1 MLYKRLGLSVCSCI
15 SVFSGNNADFNLVVL
30 TSEYPDGSF
39 ANTDHEL
46 LPPNTLVL
54 GRGWS
59 LQNQTSLP
67 GFVLDKFPLQM
78 VCHSICAPDQA
89 NMTTQ
94 NVTEKTWHTIETM
107 SFGDSTYE
115 VRLDGASIASF
126 NISSYGIGDP
136 NPYIPGGYYK
146 SFALGPWQDQ
156 AAYYRNVNVTLN
168 SGQLIYSSPMTTE
181 DVLEEYGVATLST
194 HTCSDSG
201 KRDRYSWLGDRIFSS
216 RAIILGSNQLEY
228 VWGPAEEAFSR
239 QNQLGQVPI
248 NTLFSPQLA
257 ADAAIRTTNVDPL
270 IVDYMFDFI
279 SVIHNYWMQ

>member
-1 MLYKRLGLSVCSCI
+1 
-15 SVFSGNNADFNLVVL
+15 
-30 TSEYPDGSF
+30 
-39 ANTDHEL
+39 
-46 LPPNTLVL
+46 
-54 GRGWS
+54 
-59 LQNQTSLP
+59 
-67 GFVLDKFPLQM
+67 
-78 VCHSICAPDQA
+78 
-89 NMTTQ
+89 
-94 NVTEKTWHTIETM
+94 M